1 MSSSIGPTVDPPW
14 WNFARQ
20 VVMFLLGV
28 VLIVWWAVE
37 RASDRAGVLQL
48 LAGLALLGL
57 VPLDRLIGRIG
68 TNPPPPNPN
77 PPIQP

>member
-37 RASDRAGVLQL
+37 RASDRAECSNCWPGWHCS
-48 LAGLALLGL
+48 GL
-57 VPLDRLIGRIG
+57 VPGPIDGEDWD
-68 TNPPPPNPN
+68 NPPPPNPN